1 MCGGLHN
8 CHASYK
14 SSDQSQA
21 KNWRRKR
28 KEKGQCAEDFTIVM
42 VPNPVQLLQLF
53 KRTSDQSKEG
63 LSTIAPPSDSMHR
76 ISWWT
81 FLKAVICWQE
91 FTCCRSWGTNK
102 CFDFFCKPCG
112 FWSLL
117 FGPFVGWQLWLMGF
131 LKQECSVLVLV
142 INDRIWEQ
150 PRFYI
155 NDAAAAPNKCPPR
168 RCWTWQSASFAA
180 TARWRRSQS
189 ALSLVFQCGQCRTES
204 LSSLVF
210 QVFSHHSLLW
220 SDKCIVLQPSR
231 FQYALNPTWNIGSRI
246 LSPLK
251 KEWFEVSTPRVKQ

>member
-142 INDRIWEQ
+142 TDDRIWEQ

-189 ALSLVFQCGQCRTES
+189 ALSLVSSVVSVGQS
-204 LSSLVF
+204 LSPVWSFKCFLIILWCGLTNALSYNPP
-210 QVFSHHSLLW
+210 VFSM
-220 SDKCIVLQPSR
+220 
-231 FQYALNPTWNIGSRI
+231 
-246 LSPLK
+246 LSTQH
-251 KEWFEVSTPRVKQ
+251 ET